1 MDFPSVTIRW
11 LILILAIV
19 VGTSC
24 VTLIGILFQRVL
36 FAREPLLRLGRLGTS
51 IVSGCL
57 ASLASVCIA
66 LIIGV
71 LDTAYVW
78 SPQSLLAIGVV
89 ALIPGLMVALGTYWQ
104 LFVAGKYKG
113 YLYHK
118 LEEDQRRKSSSKDS
132 S

>member
-1 MDFPSVTIRW
+1 MDFLNATIRW
-11 LILILAIV
+11 LVLILAIV
-19 VGTSC
+19 VVTGC
-24 VTLIGILFQRVL
+24 VTLIGTVFQRVL

-51 IVSGCL
+51 IISGCL

-71 LDTAYVW
+71 LDRQYVW
-78 SPQSLLAIGVV
+78 SSQSLLAIGVV

-118 LEEDQRRKSSSKDS
+118 LEEDQRRKPSSKDRS
-132 S
+132 

>member
-1 MDFPSVTIRW
+1 MDFLNATIRW
-11 LILILAIV
+11 LVLILAIV
-19 VGTSC
+19 VVTGC
-24 VTLIGILFQRVL
+24 VTLIGTVFQRVL

-51 IVSGCL
+51 IISGCL

-78 SPQSLLAIGVV
+78 SSQSLLAIGAVGLV
-89 ALIPGLMVALGTYWQ
+89 PGLIVTLGTYWQ

-118 LEEDQRRKSSSKDS
+118 LEEDQQRRPSSKDS